1 MTRKAKIWLV
11 AVASLIAFVLLVW
24 SVGRLLGLHG
34 GAGWVFRGVLWLLGA
49 LAAAVLTWYFLKR
62 HAPAAPPSAVVG
74 AIDLTIRA
82 ARDRLSRARQA
93 NGSSLGT
100 VPIVLWLGPPASGK
114 TTVVHRSGLDPD
126 LLGGEVMRGDAVLGT
141 RAVNVWYCQK
151 TVFLEAGGKLLD
163 DDAGWSRVVRH
174 LRPRRLRAL
183 LPRGEHAPRVAVVC
197 FDCEDLIKPGGGE
210 KLQTA
215 AATVRSRLGE
225 VARRLGIQLPVYV
238 LFTKVDLVP
247 HFAEFVRN
255 FSGAE
260 AREVFG
266 TTLPWVPAAAGA
278 YAEQLSPRV
287 SAALERLYH
296 ALVLKR
302 TEVLAREASPEA
314 GAAGY
319 EFPRELHKL
328 FPLMLPVLVEVSRP
342 SHLYV
347 NPFLRGFYF
356 TGVRAVVLNQPGTV
370 AQGPTPTARG
380 GATQLFEARVP
391 QAAAPAP
398 SGATGRKVPEWMFVE
413 RLLGEVLL
421 RDRLAR
427 GITATGTRVQTWR
440 RVLVGAAA
448 AVLAIW
454 ILGLFV
460 SFAGNRRQESRS
472 VAEAVVLTQTTFNQ
486 HDVPPADVL
495 RRLDSLRARVQV
507 LRHYE
512 EDGAPLH
519 LRWGLYEGGALFPL
533 LRQVYLRQFDRLM
546 FQSTHAQMVQA
557 LQGLP
562 AAPTADS
569 EYQSTYD
576 LLKAYLI
583 TTSYPEQSSAGF
595 LPPVLM
601 TYWGEGRTL
610 DDAQRALGLAQFTL
624 YARELQFGNPY
635 QYQPDG
641 AGIARARAFL
651 RQFTGSQR
659 IYQLMLAAAAKGK
672 ANIEF
677 NQLYPGSASALSDT
691 YVVPAAFTA
700 AGWEFMGN
708 ALKHVDRYFS
718 GESWVLGEEG
728 GGPADVA
735 QLSAELRARYR
746 ADYMREW
753 HTFLRSARVVAYAGV
768 ADAARQLAV
777 LSGSQSPL
785 LQLFRL
791 MAQNTAVDSQLAAT
805 AFQPVQLLMP
815 PSTKDQ
821 LIGDKTKAYM
831 GALVSVQYS
840 LQQISGAPS
849 GNANPAVAQALNDAG
864 AAGVA
869 ARQLAQGF
877 SIDSSSVGPEVERLL
892 LAPATAVPP
901 LLSGLGA
908 SGLNQRGRQFCAP
921 LRRLMAEVPFRPAGA
936 RQAALG
942 DFTSQFQRGTGAIWS
957 FYNDALQ
964 NSLERQGP
972 RYGQRPGAEL
982 MLTSGFI
989 KFFNRAAAFSEA
1001 VFPEG
1006 AQSPRVSF
1014 TFKPV
1019 LSARVPQVVLVVD
1032 GHTAT
1037 FTRTSTAAQVFVWDG
1052 LQSQEAYVIP
1062 RIDGIDAPPISTH
1075 GTWAVFL
1082 LFQAAVDWQTTGAVQ
1097 HASWIYQKNNGERV
1111 PVPFELNLGVPEPI
1125 FSRDYFSD
1133 VSCNGRVAR

>member
-1 MTRKAKIWLV
+1 MTRQAKIWV
-11 AVASLIAFVLLVW
+11 VVASLIAFVLLVW
-24 SVGRLLGLHG
+24 SVGSWLGLHG
-34 GAGWVFRGVLWLLGA
+34 GPGWIFRGALWLLGA
-49 LAAAVLTWYFLKR
+49 LAAAVLTWYVLKR
-62 HAPAAPPSAVVG
+62 HAPAAPPSALIG

-82 ARDRLSRARQA
+82 ARDRLARARQA
-93 NGSSLGT
+93 KGSSLST
-100 VPIVLWLGPPASGK
+100 VPLVLWLGPPASGK

-141 RAVNVWYCQK
+141 RAVNLWYCQK
-151 TVFLEAGGKLLD
+151 AVFVEAGGKLLD
-163 DDAGWSRVVRH
+163 DDAGWSRLVGH

-197 FDCEDLIKPGGGE
+197 FDCEELLKPGGGE

-215 AATVRSRLGE
+215 AATIRSRLGE

-247 HFAEFVRN
+247 HFAAFVRS
-255 FSGAE
+255 FSSAE

-266 TTLPWVPAAAGA
+266 ATLPWMPAAAGA

-287 SAALERLYH
+287 SAAMERLYH

-302 TEVLAREASPEA
+302 TEVLAREAQPET

-342 SHLYV
+342 SHLHV

-356 TGVRAVVLNQPGTV
+356 TGVRAVVLDQPGTV
-370 AQGPTPTARG
+370 AQGPTPALRG
-380 GATQLFEARVP
+380 GATQLFEARAL

-398 SGATGRKVPEWMFVE
+398 SGGTGRKVPEWMFVE
-413 RLLGEVLL
+413 RLLREVLL

-427 GITATGTRVQTWR
+427 GISATGTRVQTWR
-440 RVLVGAAA
+440 RVLVGGAAA
-448 AVLAIW
+448 ALAIW

-472 VAEAVVLTQTTFNQ
+472 VADAVALTQTTFNQ
-486 HDVPPADVL
+486 HDLPPADVL
-495 RRLDSLRARVQV
+495 RRLDSLGARVRV
-507 LRHYE
+507 LRRYE
-512 EDGAPLH
+512 DAGAPLH
-519 LRWGLYEGGALFPL
+519 LRWGVYEGGALFPL
-533 LRQVYLRQFDRLM
+533 LRQVYFRQFGRLM
-546 FQSTHAQMVQA
+546 FRSTNAQMVQT

-562 AAPTADS
+562 SVPTADS
-569 EYQSTYD
+569 EYQSTYN

-583 TTSYPEQSSAGF
+583 STSYPAQSSTEF
-595 LPPVLM
+595 LSPVLM
-601 TYWGEGRTL
+601 TYWGAGRTL

-635 QYQPDG
+635 QLQPDE

-659 IYQLMLAAAAKGK
+659 IYQFMLAAAAKGN

-708 ALKHVDRYFS
+708 ALKHVDRFFS

-746 ADYMREW
+746 ADYVGEW
-753 HTFLRSARVVAYAGV
+753 HTFLRSARVVGYSGV
-768 ADAARQLAV
+768 ADAARKLAV
-777 LSGSQSPL
+777 LSSNQSPL
-785 LQLFRL
+785 LQLFL
-791 MAQNTAVDSQLAAT
+791 LVAQNTAVDSQLAAT
-805 AFQPVQLLMP
+805 AFQPVQLLTP

-821 LIGDKTKAYM
+821 IIGDKTKAYM
-831 GALVSVQYS
+831 GALLSVQSS
-840 LQQISGAPS
+840 LQQISAAPS

-869 ARQLAQGF
+869 ARQVAQGF
-877 SIDSSSVGPEVERLL
+877 STDSSSVGREVERLL
-892 LAPATAVPP
+892 LAPTTTVPP

-908 SGLNQRGRQFCAP
+908 SGLNQRGRQFCGP
-921 LRRLMAEVPFRPAGA
+921 LERLLAEAPFRPAG
-936 RQAALG
+936 RQQAALG
-942 DFTSQFQRGTGAIWS
+942 DVTSQFQRGTGAIWS

-964 NSLERQGP
+964 TYLERQGP
-972 RYGQRPGAEL
+972 RYGQRPGADL
-982 MLTSGFI
+982 TLTSDFI
-989 KFFNRAAAFSEA
+989 EFFNRAAAFSDA
-1001 VFPEG
+1001 IFPEG

-1019 LSARVPQVVLVVD
+1019 LSARVPQAVLVVD
-1032 GHTAT
+1032 GQTAT
-1037 FTRTSTAAQVFVWDG
+1037 FTRTNTAAQLFVWDG
-1052 LQSQEAYVIP
+1052 LQAQEAHLIA
-1062 RIDGIDAPPISTH
+1062 RIDGSDDTLSTH

-1082 LFQAAVDWQTTGAVQ
+1082 LFQAAQDWYTTGAVQ
-1097 HASWIYQKNNGERV
+1097 RASWIMRHNGEAV
-1111 PVPFELNLGVPEPI
+1111 PVPFQLNLGGAEPI
-1125 FSRDYFSD
+1125 FSRDYFSG

>member
-11 AVASLIAFVLLVW
+11 AVGSLIAFVLLVW
-24 SVGRLLGLHG
+24 LVGGLLGLHG
-34 GAGWVFRGVLWLLGA
+34 GAGWVFRGVLWLLGV
-49 LAAAVLTWYFLKR
+49 LAAGVLAWYFLKR
-62 HAPAAPPSAVVG
+62 HAPAAPPSAVLG

-82 ARDRLSRARQA
+82 ARDRLARARQA
-93 NGSSLGT
+93 KGLSLST

-151 TVFLEAGGKLLD
+151 AVFIEAGGKVLD
-163 DDAGWSRVVRH
+163 DDAEWSRLVRH

-183 LPRGEHAPRVAVVC
+183 LPRGKHAPRVAVVC
-197 FDCEDLIKPGGGE
+197 FDCEELLKPGGGE
-210 KLQTA
+210 KLQAA

-225 VARRLGIQLPVYV
+225 VAQRLGVRLPVYV
-238 LFTKVDLVP
+238 LFTKVDRVP

-255 FSGAE
+255 FSSAE

-287 SAALERLYH
+287 NAAMERLYH

-302 TEVLAREASPEA
+302 TEVLAREAQPEA

-328 FPLMLPVLVEVSRP
+328 FPLMLSVLVEVTRP
-342 SHLYV
+342 SHLHV

-356 TGVRAVVLNQPGTV
+356 TGVRAVVVNQPGTV
-370 AQGPTPTARG
+370 AQGPTPALRG
-380 GATQLFEARVP
+380 GATQLFEAVA

-398 SGATGRKVPEWMFVE
+398 GGGTGRKVPEWMFVE
-413 RLLGEVLL
+413 RLLREVLL
-421 RDRLAR
+421 RDRLAL

-440 RVLVGAAA
+440 RVLVGGAAA
-448 AVLAIW
+448 ALAIW

-472 VAEAVVLTQTTFNQ
+472 IADAVALTRATFNQ
-486 HDVPPADVL
+486 HDVAPADVL
-495 RRLDSLRARVQV
+495 RRLDSLRARVEV
-507 LRHYE
+507 LRRYE
-512 EDGAPLH
+512 ENGAPLH
-519 LRWGLYEGGALFPL
+519 LRWGVYEGGALFPL
-533 LRQVYLRQFDRLM
+533 LRQVYFRQLGRLM
-546 FQSTHAQMVQA
+546 FDSTNAQMVQA

-562 AAPTADS
+562 SAPTADS
-569 EYQSTYD
+569 EYQGTYD

-583 TTSYPEQSSAGF
+583 TTSYPEQSSAEF

-610 DDAQRALGLAQFTL
+610 DSAQRALGLAQFTF

-635 QYQPDG
+635 RYQPDG
-641 AGIARARAFL
+641 AGTMRARAFL

-659 IYQLMLAAAAKGK
+659 IYQFMLAAAAKGN
-672 ANIEF
+672 ADIGF

-700 AGWEFMGN
+700 AGWQFMEN

-718 GESWVLGEEG
+718 GEAWVMGEQG

-735 QLSAELRARYR
+735 QLSAGLRARYR
-746 ADYMREW
+746 ADYVRQW
-753 HTFLRSARVVAYAGV
+753 RTFLRSARVVGYAGV
-768 ADAARQLAV
+768 ADAARKLAV
-777 LSGSQSPL
+777 LSGNQSPL
-785 LQLFRL
+785 LHLFL
-791 MAQNTAVDSQLAAT
+791 LVAQNTAVDSQLGAT
-805 AFQPVQLLMP
+805 AFQPVQLLTP
-815 PSTKDQ
+815 PSSKDQ
-821 LIGDKTKAYM
+821 LIGDKTKPYM
-831 GALVSVQYS
+831 GALLSVQSS
-840 LQQISGAPS
+840 LQQLSGAPGGS
-849 GNANPAVAQALNDAG
+849 ANPAVAQALNDAG

-869 ARQLAQGF
+869 ARQLAQAF
-877 SIDSSSVGPEVERLL
+877 SIDASSVGPDVERLL

-908 SGLNQRGRQFCAP
+908 SGLNQRGRQFCTP
-921 LRRLMAEVPFRPAGA
+921 LQRLMAEVPFGPSGE

-942 DFTSQFQRGTGAIWS
+942 DVASQFQRGTGAIWS
-957 FYNDALQ
+957 FYNDALH
-964 NSLERQGP
+964 NYLERQGA
-972 RYGQRPGAEL
+972 RYGQRPGADL
-982 MLTSGFI
+982 TLTSGFI
-989 KFFNRAAAFSEA
+989 EFFNRAAAFSEA

-1019 LSARVPQVVLVVD
+1019 LSTRVPQVVLVVD
-1032 GHTAT
+1032 GQTAT
-1037 FTRTSTAAQVFVWDG
+1037 FTRTSTAAHLFVWDG
-1052 LQSQEAYVIP
+1052 LQAQEAHVTA
-1062 RIDGIDAPPISTH
+1062 RIDEKDVTLSMH
-1075 GTWAVFL
+1075 GPWALFR
-1082 LFQAAVDWQTTGAVQ
+1082 LFQAAQDWQTAGAVQ
-1097 HASWIYQKNNGERV
+1097 RASWNMRYKGEGV
-1111 PVPFELNLGVPEPI
+1111 SVPFELNLG
-1125 FSRDYFSD
+1125 
-1133 VSCNGRVAR
+1133 GA